1 MKSTL
6 KTKQEAFDLNS
17 ELLLDDF
24 SLLNETNQQHKVSKW
39 TTFKY
44 WYYDTSANI
53 YKYFVRHPL
62 YGYSFKRILY
72 GLITL
77 LLSIIILY
85 VVIRLITPDTK
96 YLPPDIEKTGLSR
109 AQQDKLLEDRMKRF
123 GVYGSLIP
131 QILTYLKNI
140 TPFIPKQIVLGSEV
154 TILQNGNAIID
165 SSKLIT
171 ETRWVYLGVTTAT
184 TIAEEGS
191 DALSIFLK
199 AMPYSFAIGSVS
211 VLISYALAIL
221 IGVRAAKKKGKLFD
235 NVFNGISAL
244 LLAIP
249 SIVIIIGTF
258 IFSVAVLGNSGIYN
272 TGSFATRFWPIFAIV
287 VINLPGIATFV
298 RRYIVDEMTVDYAK
312 FALAKG
318 TSSNKTYYV
327 HIFRNAGVRIIR
339 SIPSEIIL
347 TVFGSSMIVETQWA
361 IPGMGRLIKESAG
374 GNDFFVFLGFT
385 VLSSFVSIFAKLL
398 ADLVHVLLDPRVSLT
413 KD

>member
-6 KTKQEAFDLNS
+6 KTKQEQLNLKTQ
-17 ELLLDDF
+17 LLLDDF

-77 LLSIIILY
+77 LLSVIILY
-85 VVIRLITPDTK
+85 AVIRTITPDVK
-96 YLPPDIEKTGLSR
+96 YLPADIRKTGLSKE
-109 AQQDKLLEDRMKRF
+109 QINILLIDRMKRF
-123 GVYGSLIP
+123 GVYGPLIP

-140 TPFIPKQIVLGSEV
+140 TPFIPKQVVIGSEV
-154 TILQNGNAIID
+154 VISTNGQAIID
-165 SSKLIT
+165 SSRLIT
-171 ETRWVYLGVTTAT
+171 ETRYLYLGVTTAT
-184 TIAEEGS
+184 SVAEEGS
-191 DALSIFLK
+191 DALKTFLD

-235 NVFNGISAL
+235 NVFNGVSAL

-298 RRYIVDEMTVDYAK
+298 RRY
-312 FALAKG
+312 
-318 TSSNKTYYV
+318 S
-327 HIFRNAGVRIIR
+327 
-339 SIPSEIIL
+339 
-347 TVFGSSMIVETQWA
+347 WW
-361 IPGMGRLIKESAG
+361 
-374 GNDFFVFLGFT
+374 NDCWLC
-385 VLSSFVSIFAKLL
+385 
-398 ADLVHVLLDPRVSLT
+398 
-413 KD
+413 